1 MELFSQGTRPSEWT
15 IEAPSLEEIAAE
27 LEKQGKLIVETF
39 QNSLD
44 EKLMQL
50 FDISGVYKLETIRD
64 ALIFCI
70 WHEGLHQGVINGLT
84 RAVTAI

>member
-1 MELFSQGTRPSEWT
+1 MALFSQGTRPSEWT
-15 IEAPSLEEIAAE
+15 VEPPSLEEIAAE

-50 FDISGVYKLETIRD
+50 FTVTGAHKLETVRESG
-64 ALIFCI
+64 
-70 WHEGLHQGVINGLT
+70 HE
-84 RAVTAI
+84 